1 MAREAGVKLVI
12 STDAHRM
19 HELDWMRHG
28 VDQAR
33 RAWCGPEHIANTRP
47 LAEFRKLLKT
57 R

>member
-1 MAREAGVKLVI
+1 
-12 STDAHRM
+12 M

-33 RAWCGPEHIANTRP
+33 RAWCEPQHIANTRP
-47 LAEFRKLLKT
+47 LAEFRKLLRK